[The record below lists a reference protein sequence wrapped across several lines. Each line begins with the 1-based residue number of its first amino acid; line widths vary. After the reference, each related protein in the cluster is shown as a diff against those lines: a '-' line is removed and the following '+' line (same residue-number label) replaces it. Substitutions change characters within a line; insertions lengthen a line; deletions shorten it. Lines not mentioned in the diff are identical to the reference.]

1 MVSRTPHALSCC
13 TARWGSNLREG
24 EKRGKKEGGR
34 RREEEEEE
42 MESRIGRKKEGGGRE
57 GREKRGE
64 SKMANCCDK
73 KTIRIDLLMFTE
85 HWVIY

>member
-24 EKRGKKEGGR
+24 EKRGKKEEE

-42 MESRIGRKKEGGGRE
+42 GRRREGGGKGE
-57 GREKRGE
+57 E

-73 KTIRIDLLMFTE
+73 KSYGL
-85 HWVIY
+85 VY